1 MSLYDWL
8 LFLHV
13 LSAFAV
19 VAGLVLVTAA
29 ILLSLRPGPDPSFAV
44 SLTRFSPLLFD
55 AAGLAILV
63 FGVWL
68 AIEVDTYQVWDGW
81 IIAALVLWVV
91 IAGAG
96 ARALGAFRRAR
107 RTTETT
113 QPTDLATAVR
123 SSRAPLWNAV
133 AVVATLA
140 TLVLMIW
147 KPGA

>member
-1 MSLYDWL
+1 VSLYDWL

-68 AIEVDTYQVWDGW
+68 AIEVDAYQVWDGW
-81 IIAALVLWVV
+81 ILAALVLWVV
-91 IAGAG
+91 IAAAG

-107 RTTETT
+107 RTTTET
-113 QPTDLATAVR
+113 TDLAAAVR
-123 SSRAPLWNAV
+123 STRAPLWNAV
-133 AVVATLA
+133 ALVATLA

>member
-44 SLTRFSPLLFD
+44 SITRFSPLLFD

-68 AIEVDTYQVWDGW
+68 AIEVDAYQVWDGW
-81 IIAALVLWVV
+81 ILAALVLWVV
-91 IAGAG
+91 IAAAG
-96 ARALGAFRRAR
+96 ARAHGAFRRAR
-107 RTTETT
+107 RATTETT
-113 QPTDLATAVR
+113 DLVAAVR

-133 AVVATLA
+133 ALVATLA

-147 KPGA
+147 KSGA